1 MAAGSHYSYL
11 IFPWSFVH
19 LIEFCGVQ
27 HEKYFPSL
35 STCLPETG
43 LELSQKSTPG
53 TRIMWR
59 KTAKFLLSP
68 AFYPAREDRFGQAV
82 SPASSS

>member
-1 MAAGSHYSYL
+1 MAAGLHSSYL

-27 HEKYFPSL
+27 HEKCFPSL

-68 AFYPAREDRFGQAV
+68 AF
-82 SPASSS
+82 